1 MLPFFTIFGKTIPLY
16 GLCTV
21 VGVLLALGLI
31 LLCCPRFAL
40 NRENG
45 VYLFVM
51 GAVGAAIGAKALYL
65 LTVLPELVRDLPLL
79 WQAPGTFLA
88 RYISGGMVF
97 YGGLAGAFLGA
108 YWSAR
113 SYGVRLRDYYPV
125 LLPALAITAGFGRIG
140 CFCAGCCYGVGWKHG
155 IVLQAYAPNVP
166 GDVPRVP
173 VQLLEA
179 GFDFLLAAALYVLAC
194 RTARRERL
202 LETYLLAYC
211 PMRFV
216 LEFLRGDGI
225 RGILFGLSV
234 SQWLSLLALLA
245 LGCFR
250 LHRRKQ
256 KTE

>member
-1 MLPFFTIFGKTIPLY
+1 M
-16 GLCTV
+16 
-21 VGVLLALGLI
+21 
-31 LLCCPRFAL
+31 
-40 NRENG
+40 
-45 VYLFVM
+45 
-51 GAVGAAIGAKALYL
+51 
-65 LTVLPELVRDLPLL
+65 
-79 WQAPGTFLA
+79 
-88 RYISGGMVF
+88 F

-155 IVLQAYAPNVP
+155 IVLRAYTPNVP
-166 GDVPRVP
+166 GDMPRVP

-179 GFDFLLAAALYVLAC
+179 GYDFLLAAALYVLAR
-194 RTARRERL
+194 RTVRRERL

-216 LEFLRGDGI
+216 LEFLRDDSI

-250 LHRRKQ
+250 LHGRKQ